1 MQQTSKVS
9 SLWRM
14 RGELQTAVSC
24 HAWKVTTYNY
34 QTALRGE
41 GLTSLNVPPPQ
52 CAPPT
57 LSHYHPGEDLIG
69 LSVSSASCTTPTF
82 TPLQQLVILSL
93 SSLLPTITTSPQTGY
108 LHHRSRLPAGTLGL
122 VILWHQF
129 TSLHQFLWRLRQR
142 LIPLSTTLR

>member
-93 SSLLPTITTSPQTGY
+93 SLSSLPPLP
-108 LHHRSRLPAGTLGL
+108 LHKL
-122 VILWHQF
+122 VIYTTGLDYLQGPWVSLF
-129 TSLHQFLWRLRQR
+129 SGTSSLHY
-142 LIPLSTTLR
+142 ISSYGACAKD